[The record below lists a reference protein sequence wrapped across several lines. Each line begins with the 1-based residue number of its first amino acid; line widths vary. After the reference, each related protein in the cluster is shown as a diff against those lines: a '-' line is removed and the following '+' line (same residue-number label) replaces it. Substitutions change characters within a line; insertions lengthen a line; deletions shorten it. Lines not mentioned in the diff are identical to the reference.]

1 MGVADAGAAD
11 EVEDAVGSMGPTTEG
26 TKLKS
31 GVTYNA
37 CVYTI
42 VKYITVNIINNN
54 VYSTIIV
61 LYNNKT
67 TSGVG
72 HISLCRLFTYY

>member
-54 VYSTIIV
+54 VY
-61 LYNNKT
+61 
-67 TSGVG
+67 
-72 HISLCRLFTYY
+72 